1 MSNTHDKWY
10 ELTLSKN
17 MSSAKKKLNVL
28 LTRAY
33 YVAWKE
39 EILQF
44 AMMLCKKRNRDYQMV
59 NRTIFVRN
67 ASEKTADEIVDFCKN
82 KFSDQGFTSGS
93 ELLQEANGEKKQLV
107 DRFFE
112 GLSDEDFAMCLH
124 LCFDN
129 EEDTYWEKCIGAL
142 DLAACCKILSIGA
155 NKNADEKE
163 KELLQQTYDRVNRK
177 FPAIKKAGFYSVVNT
192 MRDCTK
198 YRNNEA
204 HDQDFLNEKN
214 WKESRSCL
222 LQAAE
227 YFRNGETEREYQ
239 SFVQDVANGDQRLA
253 YIHVSFQEISEA
265 SGMSV
270 EQCRIILSDICRYDM
285 DVLDEDGIYCAYK
298 EWAVECVLNV
308 AELKRLREINEHQNR
323 QIEQLMTE
331 HPEMSRE
338 EAVRTFKE
346 TVVDE
351 KLKKLPA
358 LRTLR
363 NYQYGDILEG
373 EQVREL
379 MSTHLILLDA
389 SVLMDAGCRK
399 FIANVLVPYAQQ
411 IVAGGGLPPFI
422 VEARTR
428 YEIFQE
434 HQKGDKTAYYFM
446 EDILRKNY
454 KVLRY
459 QGLHNLA
466 RSLDESMTDF
476 VKANALERICILVRG
491 ASKLP
496 GMIDEEQYPLCAV
509 ARIQKIPRDG
519 VVLLKRNQPLAEGAS
534 QEHMHDCLLWSYRLE
549 ESVEDQKLE
558 EKVFRQMRKESER
571 KMTPKSK
578 RETASSLYT
587 SDGTPVNLIKVLTE
601 DGQKAEGGEGRLYET
616 DYNNL
621 VAKIYHE
628 GKRTP
633 EREKKILYMIE
644 HPITGKE
651 NITYRICW
659 PKEIL
664 YDSNHAFQGF
674 LMKRV
679 PQGYLQLGRSVLLI
693 SRPEVQKSIL
703 PEWNRETLVQV
714 ASGFAKLLEIL
725 HENNVLMGDVN
736 AGNIMV
742 HPKNPWNVYLVDCDS
757 YQIADIFPCP
767 VGKEEYTH
775 PHMAARL
782 GMTGKL
788 SFEKCIRTLDEEQYS
803 VAILIFQILMVGGFP
818 FASTSGK
825 TLVQAMR
832 ERDFPYLVSAQQA
845 SEEDRRIKAPD
856 GYYWM
861 LWKNTPRQIQQAFWD
876 TFKNW
881 KTCSSHDWLDKLNQY
896 RWQMNNQGFTRELA
910 PKKYHEYH
918 PEDPDF
924 VDVTCQIC
932 HEEFNVYKT
941 VTNVRYCKN
950 CNQFMKSLDNKYG
963 IVRYTCDRC
972 GKTVER
978 MARFGY
984 MKERIEGFE
993 ILCSD
998 CYKKKKELG

>member
-1 MSNTHDKWY
+1 MTDNQERWY
-10 ELTLSKN
+10 RQTLSNN
-17 MSSAKKKLNVL
+17 MNRAGKKLGYM
-28 LTRAY
+28 LTKAY
-33 YVAWKE
+33 CVAWE
-39 EILQF
+39 EDILQF
-44 AMMLCKKRNRDYQMV
+44 ATLLCNKSNEQYNPIGNRMDYIE
-59 NRTIFVRN
+59 NI
-67 ASEKTADEIVDFCKN
+67 SEKTADKVAQFCKSKHADN
-82 KFSDQGFTSGS
+82 RFSSGY
-93 ELLQEANGEKKQLV
+93 ELLEFVKKKDQQAKAYFN
-107 DRFFE
+107 RFYN
-112 GLSDEDFAMCLH
+112 DEFAECLKI
-124 LCFDN
+124 CFDN
-129 EEDTYWEKCIGAL
+129 EDSSYWEQCIEAM
-142 DLAACCKILSIGA
+142 DLAACCKILSVGD
-155 NKNADEKE
+155 NENATENETKLLDE
-163 KELLQQTYDRVNRK
+163 TYRRVCKK
-177 FPAIKKAGFYSVVNT
+177 FPAIERIGKSDLIIK
-192 MRDCTK
+192 MRIGSK
-198 YRNNEA
+198 FRNKEA
-204 HDQDFLNEKN
+204 HNKVLGEKTQ
-214 WKESRSCL
+214 L
-222 LQAAE
+222 LQVAQL
-227 YFRNGETEREYQ
+227 FRSEETESAYQ
-239 SFVQDVANGDQRLA
+239 SFIREVESGERRLE
-253 YIHVSFQEISEA
+253 YRYVTFQEISAATGET
-265 SGMSV
+265 V
-270 EQCRIILSDICRYDM
+270 EKCRNVLEELCRD
-285 DVLDEDGIYCAYK
+285 DADALDADGIYCASS
-298 EWAVECVLNV
+298 EWAIERVLND
-308 AELKRLREINEHQNR
+308 AERRRLKEVNEKQKK

-399 FIANVLVPYAQQ
+399 FITNVLVPYAQQ

-496 GMIDEEQYPLCAV
+496 GMIAEEQYPLCVV

-519 VVLLKRNQPLAEGAS
+519 VVLLKRNQPLAEGTS
-534 QEHMHDCLLWSYRLE
+534 QEHMHDRLLWSYRLE
-549 ESVEDQKLE
+549 ESAEDQKLE
-558 EKVFRQMRKESER
+558 EKVFRQMQKAPEKR
-571 KMTPKSK
+571 TIPKSK
-578 RETASSLYT
+578 KGTASSLYT
-587 SDGTPVNLIKVLTE
+587 SDGTPVNLTKVLTE

-628 GKRTP
+628 GKRTS

-644 HPITGKE
+644 HPLTGNKRSTD
-651 NITYRICW
+651 NICW
-659 PKEIL
+659 PEEIL
-664 YDSNHAFQGF
+664 YDSDHVFQGF

-679 PQGYLQLGRSVLLI
+679 PQGYLQLGRSVLMI

-703 PEWNRETLVQV
+703 PEWNREDLVKV
-714 ASGFAKLLEIL
+714 ATGFAYLLETL
-725 HENNVLMGDVN
+725 HANKVLMGDVN

-742 HPKNPWNVYLVDCDS
+742 DPKNAWNVYLVDCDS
-757 YQIADIFPCP
+757 YQIADFPCP

-782 GMTGKL
+782 GMAGKL

-803 VAILIFQILMVGGFP
+803 AAILIFQILMVGGFP

-832 ERDFPYLVSAQQA
+832 DRDFPYLVSAQQA

-861 LWKNTPRQIQQAFWD
+861 LWKNTPRQIQQVFWD

-881 KTCSSHDWLDKLNQY
+881 KTCSSHEWITKLNHY

-963 IVRYTCDRC
+963 IVWYTCDRC
-972 GKTVER
+972 GKEVDR

-993 ILCSD
+993 ILCPD